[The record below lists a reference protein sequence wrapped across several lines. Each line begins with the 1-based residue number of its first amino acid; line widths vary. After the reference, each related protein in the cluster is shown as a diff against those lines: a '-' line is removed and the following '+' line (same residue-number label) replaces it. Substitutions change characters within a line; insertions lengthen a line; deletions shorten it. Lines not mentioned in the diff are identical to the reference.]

1 MRNVCGEHVI
11 VAHGLENVDF
21 SKIISLNDTA
31 AYLWNALLE
40 RDFTEEE
47 MADILT
53 EGYEVDAET
62 ALADSCNMA
71 AQWKEIGLIE

>member
-40 RDFTEEE
+40 RDFTEEG

-62 ALADSCNMA
+62 ALSDSRNMA